1 MVVAAAEDEADRV
14 GPSAAPTACS
24 GSGMVNA
31 ARCRSM
37 ATPDAAATCP
47 ASASSPS
54 ETSIIAVAP
63 ASAAAGPSAYGGS
76 GRR

>member
-1 MVVAAAEDEADRV
+1 
-14 GPSAAPTACS
+14 
-24 GSGMVNA
+24 
-31 ARCRSM
+31 M
-37 ATPDAAATCP
+37 ATPDASAMWR

-63 ASAAAGPSAYGGS
+63 ASAATCPAAYGGS